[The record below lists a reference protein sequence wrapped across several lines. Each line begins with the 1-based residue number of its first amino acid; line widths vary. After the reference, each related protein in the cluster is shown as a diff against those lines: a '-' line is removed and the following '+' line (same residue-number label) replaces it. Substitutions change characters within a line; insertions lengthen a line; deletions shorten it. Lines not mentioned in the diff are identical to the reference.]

1 MNSDIQ
7 NIINESLADEVRK
20 TILKEEK
27 EGHEVFHITCEG
39 EPVETFKTE
48 SEANAHLD
56 IYKKKHP
63 EKQFIIEKEKYNSYS
78 EMIDRMEDLGEKLEV
93 KETKTMEKK
102 TVKVKN
108 LAQAVLDAKEKGLKE
123 FKVGEETY
131 NVDECYKQLE
141 EEEMC
146 AECGDMNEESDVE
159 ESNAFVVAADAARD
173 AGKKEFEFPKGSGK
187 MHKVTIKKDIDIK
200 EDDSDNDILST
211 IWNQCSDECT
221 EEINPS
227 DYSDEFEFG
236 DNFLSCMVDMAISKN
251 LINDEDRDD
260 ILDKLK
266 MEYGDDVLEMFGR
279 EDEEMNESH
288 KECNECGAM
297 LNEEG
302 MCSECGTPMNESK
315 KTTLRLTESELVSL
329 ISKMVNEAVPGLEVT
344 KKAQKGSG
352 DESKSHMADVEKK
365 LKDVSSFDG
374 NDNPEFPKAIGKGD
388 TVAQRTTDE
397 ENENIEDYR
406 GGGLEDLNYDYE
418 PSERFKDRLK
428 KALEGDSTMGN
439 SQDAANVIKTDTG
452 KKIRIKA
459 ERKAE
464 KVEDETTVSW
474 GHRTKE
480 PQDVK
485 VVKESEKPT
494 MGSVLEEEIKRMKKI
509 LGYNERTQ

>member
-48 SEANAHLD
+48 SEANVHLD

-78 EMIDRMEDLGEKLEV
+78 EMIDKMEDLGEKLEV

-123 FKVGEETY
+123 IKVGEETY

-159 ESNAFVVAADAARD
+159 ESNAFIVAADAARD
-173 AGKKEFEFPKGSGK
+173 AGKEEFEFPKGSGE

-200 EDDSDNDILST
+200 E
-211 IWNQCSDECT
+211 
-221 EEINPS
+221 
-227 DYSDEFEFG
+227 G
-236 DNFLSCMVDMAISKN
+236 M
-251 LINDEDRDD
+251 
-260 ILDKLK
+260 
-266 MEYGDDVLEMFGR
+266 G
-279 EDEEMNESH
+279 
-288 KECNECGAM
+288 ECNECGAM

-397 ENENIEDYR
+397 ENETIADYR

-418 PSERFKDRLK
+418 PSERFKERLK
-428 KALEGDSTMGN
+428 MALEGDPKMGN
-439 SQDAANVIKTDTG
+439 SQDAANVVKTETG

-464 KVEDETTVSW
+464 KIAKEPQISW
-474 GHRTKE
+474 GHSWKE
-480 PQDVK
+480 PEK
-485 VVKESEKPT
+485 VNVVNESEKPT
-494 MGSVLEEEIKRMKKI
+494 MSSILEEEIKRMKKI
-509 LGYNERTQ
+509 LGYDERTQ

>member
-1 MNSDIQ
+1 MISDIQ

-20 TILKEEK
+20 TILNEEN
-27 EGHEVFHITCEG
+27 EGQEVYHITCEG
-39 EPVETFKTE
+39 EPVDTFNTE

-78 EMIDRMEDLGEKLEV
+78 EMIDKMEDLGEKLEV

-108 LAQAVLDAKEKGLKE
+108 IAQAVLDAKEKGLTE
-123 FKVGEETY
+123 FKLAGETY
-131 NVDECYKQLE
+131 NVEETWKQLE

-159 ESNAFVVAADAARD
+159 ESNAFIVAADAAKD
-173 AGKKEFEFPKGSGK
+173 AGEEEFEFPKGSGK
-187 MHKVTIKKDIDIK
+187 MHKVTIKKDIDI
-200 EDDSDNDILST
+200 
-211 IWNQCSDECT
+211 
-221 EEINPS
+221 
-227 DYSDEFEFG
+227 
-236 DNFLSCMVDMAISKN
+236 
-251 LINDEDRDD
+251 
-260 ILDKLK
+260 
-266 MEYGDDVLEMFGR
+266 
-279 EDEEMNESH
+279 NEGH
-288 KECNECGAM
+288 GECNECGAM

-302 MCSECGTPMNESK
+302 MCSECGSPMNESK

-344 KKAQKGSG
+344 KRAQKGSG

-374 NDNPEFPKAIGKGD
+374 NDNPEFPKAIGKGE
-388 TVAQRTTDE
+388 TVAQRSDE
-397 ENENIEDYR
+397 KENETIEDYR

-418 PSERFKDRLK
+418 PSERFKERLK

-452 KKIRIKA
+452 KKIKVKA
-459 ERKAE
+459 ERKAKKISKE
-464 KVEDETTVSW
+464 PQISW
-474 GHRTKE
+474 GHAWKE
-480 PQDVK
+480 PEK
-485 VVKESEKPT
+485 VNVVNESEKPT
-494 MGSVLEEEIKRMKKI
+494 MSSILEEEIKRMKKI
-509 LGYNERTQ
+509 LGYDERTQ

>member
-1 MNSDIQ
+1 MNLDIQ

-20 TILKEEK
+20 TILNEEK
-27 EGHEVFHITCEG
+27 VGHEVFHITCEG
-39 EPVETFKTE
+39 EPVDTFKTE
-48 SEANAHLD
+48 EEANVHLD

-78 EMIDRMEDLGEKLEV
+78 EMIDKMEDLGENLEV

-123 FKVGEETY
+123 FKVGGETY

-146 AECGDMNEESDVE
+146 AECGDMNEESEVE

-173 AGKKEFEFPKGSGK
+173 AGKEEFEFPKGSGE

-200 EDDSDNDILST
+200 E
-211 IWNQCSDECT
+211 
-221 EEINPS
+221 
-227 DYSDEFEFG
+227 G
-236 DNFLSCMVDMAISKN
+236 H
-251 LINDEDRDD
+251 
-260 ILDKLK
+260 
-266 MEYGDDVLEMFGR
+266 G
-279 EDEEMNESH
+279 
-288 KECNECGAM
+288 ECNECGAM

-302 MCSECGTPMNESK
+302 MCSECGSPMNESK

-329 ISKMVNEAVPGLEVT
+329 ISKMVNESVPGLEIT

-365 LKDVSSFDG
+365 LKDISSFDG
-374 NDNPEFPKAIGKGD
+374 NDNPEFPKPIGKGE

-397 ENENIEDYR
+397 ENETISDYR

-418 PSERFKDRLK
+418 PSERFKERLK

-439 SQDAANVIKTDTG
+439 SQDAGNVVKSDTG

-464 KVEDETTVSW
+464 KISKEPQVSW
-474 GHRTKE
+474 GHSWKE
-480 PQDVK
+480 PEKVN
-485 VVKESEKPT
+485 VVKESEKPS
-494 MGSVLEEEIKRMKKI
+494 MSSVLEEEIKRMKRI
-509 LGYNERTQ
+509 LGYDEKTQ

>member
-1 MNSDIQ
+1 MISDIQ

-20 TILKEEK
+20 TILNEEN
-27 EGHEVFHITCEG
+27 EGQEVYHITCEG
-39 EPVETFKTE
+39 EPVDTFNTE

-78 EMIDRMEDLGEKLEV
+78 EMIDKMEDLGEKLEV

-146 AECGDMNEESDVE
+146 AECGDMNEETDVE
-159 ESNAFVVAADAARD
+159 ESNAFIVAADAARD
-173 AGKKEFEFPKGSGK
+173 AGEEEFEFPKGSGK
-187 MHKVTIKKDIDIK
+187 MHKVTIKKDID
-200 EDDSDNDILST
+200 
-211 IWNQCSDECT
+211 
-221 EEINPS
+221 
-227 DYSDEFEFG
+227 
-236 DNFLSCMVDMAISKN
+236 
-251 LINDEDRDD
+251 
-260 ILDKLK
+260 
-266 MEYGDDVLEMFGR
+266 
-279 EDEEMNESH
+279 MNEGMG
-288 KECNECGAM
+288 ECNECGAM

-302 MCSECGTPMNESK
+302 MCSECGSPMNESK
-315 KTTLRLTESELVSL
+315 KATLRLTESELVSL
-329 ISKMVNEAVPGLEVT
+329 ISKMVNEAVPGLEIT
-344 KKAQKGSG
+344 KKAQKTSG
-352 DESKSHMADVEKK
+352 DESKSHMSDVEKK

-374 NDNPEFPKAIGKGD
+374 NDNPEFPKPIGKGD

-397 ENENIEDYR
+397 ENETISDYR
-406 GGGLEDLNYDYE
+406 GGGLEDLSYDYE
-418 PSERFKDRLK
+418 PSDRFKERLK

-439 SQDAANVIKTDTG
+439 SQDAANVVKSDTG
-452 KKIRIKA
+452 KKIRVKA

-464 KVEDETTVSW
+464 KISKEPNISW
-474 GHRTKE
+474 GHSWKE
-480 PQDVK
+480 PEQVN

-494 MGSVLEEEIKRMKKI
+494 MSSVLEEEIKRMKKI
-509 LGYNERTQ
+509 LGYDEKTQ

>member
-20 TILKEEK
+20 TILNEEK
-27 EGHEVFHITCEG
+27 GGHEVYHITCEG
-39 EPVETFKTE
+39 EPVDTFKTE

-63 EKQFIIEKEKYNSYS
+63 EKEFIIEKEKYNSYS
-78 EMIDRMEDLGEKLEV
+78 EMIDKMEDLGEKLEV

-131 NVDECYKQLE
+131 NVDECWKQLE

-159 ESNAFVVAADAARD
+159 ESNAFIVAADAARD
-173 AGKKEFEFPKGSGK
+173 AGEEEFEFPKGSGK

-200 EDDSDNDILST
+200 E
-211 IWNQCSDECT
+211 
-221 EEINPS
+221 
-227 DYSDEFEFG
+227 G
-236 DNFLSCMVDMAISKN
+236 H
-251 LINDEDRDD
+251 
-260 ILDKLK
+260 
-266 MEYGDDVLEMFGR
+266 G
-279 EDEEMNESH
+279 
-288 KECNECGAM
+288 ECNECGAM

-302 MCSECGTPMNESK
+302 MCSECGSPMNESK

-329 ISKMVNEAVPGLEVT
+329 ISKMVNEAVPGLEIT

-388 TVAQRTTDE
+388 TVAQRSTEE

-418 PSERFKDRLK
+418 PSERFKERLK

-452 KKIRIKA
+452 KKIRVKA
-459 ERKAE
+459 ERKAK

-494 MGSVLEEEIKRMKKI
+494 MSSVLEEEIKRMKKI
-509 LGYNERTQ
+509 LGYDEKTQ